1 MRRVWLTACL
11 LVLSLAAYRCDGGP
25 SLELDEGDMTKGGFD
40 GKSDAS
46 VLATILDF
54 EWDGELL
61 SDSSWNN
68 KQTVEDQLLYTI
80 GHLNAERS
88 VGRLDRLDL
97 TNLKTSSVNGK
108 TKITYHAKM
117 PVSWG
122 SKTNLPTSYEFT
134 LPLDV
139 SYSGQEAFT
148 TKYKSS
154 CVEYAAHDVDSGS
167 MWYYYRPDQSGCK
180 LDAADV
186 VKFTATV
193 TKSTINSTG
202 KYPEYHKVWED
213 GVLRIVSIF
222 GKYEDGASTTS
233 DAGISAFNEFVG
245 LMQRKLAQYNPVTVP
260 ASIPDDPGV
269 KNPDISFSADL
280 GNGKKIEVVALLVDN
295 ISSTT
300 AEFDARYNAL
310 STRADLIAYN
320 GHAGLGQNVRA
331 LARKGSWVAGQYVI
345 VFMNGCDTYAYVDG
359 SLAQTRAA
367 VNPDDPTGTKYME
380 FVVNSMPAFFASDAD
395 ATTAMIDGLMKWDAP
410 MTYEAIFKSLDTSQV
425 VLVTGDN
432 DNVYYPGYGDD
443 PTPPQPETWAGLQ
456 DQGTLAKNAETAYS
470 TPSLAAGS
478 YKFAM
483 TGTGDADLYVK
494 VGKAPT
500 TSSYDCRPYKTG
512 SNETCT
518 VKLNTTAPIYVV
530 VRGYS
535 TSSTYKLVGSKQ

>member
-1 MRRVWLTACL
+1 MRRYWLTAAL
-11 LVLSLAAYRCDGGP
+11 LILSLAAYRCDAEAP
-25 SLELDEGDMTKGGFD
+25 LDYGEGDDTKGGFD

-68 KQTVEDQLLYTI
+68 KQTVQDQLLYTI

-88 VGRLDRLDL
+88 VGRLDRLEL
-97 TNLKTSSVNGK
+97 TNVKTSSVSGK

-117 PVSWG
+117 PVAWG
-122 SKTNLPTSYEFT
+122 SKTNLPTKYEFT

-148 TKYKSS
+148 KKYNPA
-154 CVEYAAHDVDSGS
+154 CVEWGAHDVDSGS
-167 MWYYYRPDQSGCK
+167 MWYYYRPDKSECK

-186 VKFTATV
+186 VKFEAV
-193 TKSTINSTG
+193 VSKSTINSTG

-213 GVLRIVSIF
+213 GVLKVVSIF
-222 GKYEDGASTTS
+222 GKYEDGGTTAS
-233 DAGISAFNEFVG
+233 DAGIAAFNEFVG
-245 LMQRKLAQYNPVTVP
+245 LMKRKLAQYNPVTVP
-260 ASIPDDPGV
+260 ETIPDSPGV
-269 KNPDISFSADL
+269 KTPDISWSADL

-295 ISSTT
+295 IGSTT
-300 AEFDARYNAL
+300 AEFDARYNEL

-331 LARKGSWVAGQYVI
+331 LARKGKWVAGQYVI

-367 VNPDDPTGTKYME
+367 INADDPTGTKYME
-380 FVVNSMPAFFASDAD
+380 FVVNAMPAYFASDAE
-395 ATTAMIDGLMKWDAP
+395 ATTAIMDGLMKWGTP
-410 MTYEAIFKSLDTSQV
+410 MTYEAIFKNIDTHQV

-456 DQGTLAKNAETAYS
+456 GEGSLAKNAEQKYE
-470 TPSLAAGS
+470 TPALAAGK

-500 TSSYDCRPYKTG
+500 TASYDCRPYKTG
-512 SNETCT
+512 SAETCT
-518 VKLNTTAPIYVV
+518 VSLNTTAPIYVM

-535 TSSTYKLVGSKQ
+535 TSSTFKLVGSKQ